1 MGSVYQKP
9 GRKTWY
15 MHIRDG
21 TGRFRDL
28 ATKARTKTAAK
39 EIAQEYEARAKRQ
52 LLGLEPRPTDSSMTL
67 AELCEWWLKER
78 CKPASVRRERSR
90 LTHHV
95 IKTEFGRLPL
105 AQVTTARVEQRLRAM
120 ELAGSSPGSV
130 NHLRGKLRT
139 VFAKAC
145 KAGLFAGQNPV
156 VDTEPRKVP
165 KRIAP
170 TLLAEQ
176 VSIVLSEVPEQW
188 RAFFA
193 TAVFTGM
200 RKGELCGLRNADV
213 DLVDRTIT
221 VRRSYARDTTKGGHA
236 DVIPIAPALLA
247 HLAAAIKASRS
258 ELVFPASDGSML
270 SEDANTERVLRS
282 ALARAGLVTG
292 YDHICRRCKAKGTP
306 YVERHADATL
316 RHCPRCQ
323 MKLWPRPLKSKMR
336 FHDLRHTAATI
347 MLRAGVD
354 PHRVQR
360 VVRHASVTTTTGT
373 YAHLA
378 IEDLRDAVSKI
389 GPQPSEPSPVAD
401 RLRTSVGTAP
411 AVNEDTCPKV
421 PENAGLDGA
430 PGRSRT
436 CGPRL
441 RRPLLYPAELQA
453 RGPASAFTPRTRQ
466 ASGGVQPPR
475 IGPAEGARLVWS
487 APARTAQ
494 KNKHIDC
501 GGRPPEV
508 TTPPQSFLDARQGA
522 I

>member
-1 MGSVYQKP
+1 MASVYQKP

-15 MHIRDG
+15 MHVRDG

-52 LLGLEPRPTDSSMTL
+52 LLGLEPRPTDSTMTL
-67 AELCEWWLKER
+67 AELCAWWLKER
-78 CKPASVRRERSR
+78 CKPASLRRERSR
-90 LTHHV
+90 LNHHV

-105 AQVTTARVEQRLRAM
+105 PQVTTARIEQQLRAM
-120 ELAGSSPGSV
+120 ELAGSSSGSV

-139 VFAKAC
+139 VFAKAR
-145 KAGLFAGQNPV
+145 KAGLFGGHNPV

-165 KRIAP
+165 KRIAL

-176 VSIVLSEVPEQW
+176 VSIVLGEVPDQW

-193 TAVFTGM
+193 AAVFTGM
-200 RKGELCGLRNADV
+200 RKGELCGLRKADV
-213 DLVDRTIT
+213 DLAQRTIT
-221 VRRSYARDTTKGGHA
+221 VRRSYARETTKGGHA
-236 DVIPIAPALLA
+236 DVIPVAPALLP
-247 HLAAAIKASRS
+247 HLEAAIDASS
-258 ELVFPASDGSML
+258 SDLVFPASDGSML

-282 ALARAGLVTG
+282 ALARGGIVTG
-292 YDHICRRCKAKGTP
+292 YDHTCRRCKAKGTP
-306 YVERHADATL
+306 HVERHADATL
-316 RHCPRCQ
+316 RHCPRCN

-336 FHDLRHTAATI
+336 FHDLRHTAATL

-360 VVRHASVTTTTGT
+360 VLRHASVTTTTGT

-389 GPQPSEPSPVAD
+389 GSPQPSERSPFAD
-401 RLRTSVGTAP
+401 RLRTSLKTGSVA
-411 AVNEDTCPKV
+411 NEDTCPKV
-421 PENAGLDGA
+421 PENAELDGA

-453 RGPASAFTPRTRQ
+453 RGL
-466 ASGGVQPPR
+466 
-475 IGPAEGARLVWS
+475 LVP
-487 APARTAQ
+487 PAR
-494 KNKHIDC
+494 
-501 GGRPPEV
+501 GRVKQLRSP
-508 TTPPQSFLDARQGA
+508 
-522 I
+522 